1 MAKKVVNPVERIE
14 RIALTGDISEPKA
27 LTPVENLMGYFPK
40 IPQASGSIAASQP
53 QANDNNEGGFWNG
66 VKNFAGTNGGR
77 MIFMELVRVFV
88 R

>member
-40 IPQASGSIAASQP
+40 IPQASGSIA
-53 QANDNNEGGFWNG
+53 
-66 VKNFAGTNGGR
+66 
-77 MIFMELVRVFV
+77 
-88 R
+88 